1 MTATKRAAV
10 LGSPIAHSLSPALHR
25 AAYRKLGL
33 DWTYDAIDVPKDQ
46 FTRVLAELLTD
57 PSLVG
62 LSVTMPLKELA
73 LAAAQ
78 EATVIARQTQAAN
91 TLIVGANSLSADN
104 TDPDGIIW
112 ALTRAG
118 LAGRVSHAG
127 IIGAGAT
134 ARSAVAAL
142 TKLGAHTLYVV
153 ARRPEAIA
161 ELSKVAESFGA
172 RVVPT
177 AWDAPEDVLAAPVV
191 VSTVPGRAADDLAH
205 ADCFGNRLA
214 RQRWCRCIRSGNA
227 GRASGPTGGTHDGSS
242 TSDGGHVGGRNR
254 GTALASVLR
263 PRRLHRSTA
272 RKIALRVS

>member
-172 RVVPT
+172 RVVPR

-205 ADCFGNRLA
+205 AVGSQPGVLLDVVYAPWPTVLA
-214 RQRWCRCIRSGNA
+214 TAWRDNGGAVASGLEMLVGQA
-227 GRASGPTGGTHDGSS
+227 GRQVELMTGLQPPME
-242 TSDGGHVGGRNR
+242 
-254 GTALASVLR
+254 AMLA
-263 PRRLHRSTA
+263 A
-272 RKIALRVS
+272 GIAAQL